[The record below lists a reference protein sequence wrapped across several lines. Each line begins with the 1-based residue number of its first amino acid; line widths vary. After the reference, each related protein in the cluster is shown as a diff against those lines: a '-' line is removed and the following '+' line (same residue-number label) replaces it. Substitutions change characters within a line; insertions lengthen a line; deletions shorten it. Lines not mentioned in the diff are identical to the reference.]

1 MQTNTDFLSIRSA
14 SPTERKAAAYRLLA
28 DCCTMRYSME
38 YDGLTLSDDDL
49 EYLEYAEM
57 KALEAL
63 ESTKVIE
70 V

>member
-1 MQTNTDFLSIRSA
+1 MQTDPDFLSIRA
-14 SPTERKAAAYRLLA
+14 INATERKAAAYRLLA

-49 EYLEYAEM
+49 EHLEYAEL

-63 ESTKVIE
+63 ESLKDTGA
-70 V
+70 